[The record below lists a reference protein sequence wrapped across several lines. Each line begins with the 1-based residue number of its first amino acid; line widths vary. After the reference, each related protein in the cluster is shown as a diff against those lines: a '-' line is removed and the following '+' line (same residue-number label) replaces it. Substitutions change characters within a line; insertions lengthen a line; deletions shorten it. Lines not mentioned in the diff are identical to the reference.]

1 MPDSRTQPD
10 SPPRL
15 EQNPDAH
22 RVAER
27 DLGASRDGPLSFEQ
41 LYDAHFDD
49 IFRYVLHR
57 VADVA
62 EAEDLTAQTFFKAFK
77 GLPRFRWADGSVTSW
92 LYRIAT
98 NEVNSH
104 FRRWRPIRLESPASA
119 RPNGVQRELETAEQ
133 ILSRHRMFLDV
144 NESLRTLKPEEQAL
158 IVLRYFEQKSFAEIA
173 EILNKRPGTL
183 TMRTHRALKKLRS
196 ELIRRGID
204 HEGLRKAFD
213 RSAEA
218 GC

>member
-1 MPDSRTQPD
+1 MQDSRPQPD
-10 SPPRL
+10 GPP
-15 EQNPDAH
+15 
-22 RVAER
+22 
-27 DLGASRDGPLSFEQ
+27 SFEQ
-41 LYDAHFDD
+41 LYDAHFDG
-49 IFRYVLHR
+49 IFRYVLRR

-62 EAEDLTAQTFFKAFK
+62 EAEDLTAQTFYKAFR
-77 GLPRFRWADGSVTSW
+77 GLRRFRWVDGSVSSW

-104 FRRWRPIRLESPASA
+104 FRRWRPVSLDSRPSSRL
-119 RPNGVQRELETAEQ
+119 NGVRQELETAER
-133 ILSRHRMFLDV
+133 ILSRHRLFVEV
-144 NESLRTLKPEEQAL
+144 NESLRTLRPDEQTL
-158 IVLRYFEQKSFAEIA
+158 IALRYFEHKSFAEIA
-173 EILNKRPGTL
+173 GILGKRPGAL

-204 HEGLRKAFD
+204 HEGLRETLD